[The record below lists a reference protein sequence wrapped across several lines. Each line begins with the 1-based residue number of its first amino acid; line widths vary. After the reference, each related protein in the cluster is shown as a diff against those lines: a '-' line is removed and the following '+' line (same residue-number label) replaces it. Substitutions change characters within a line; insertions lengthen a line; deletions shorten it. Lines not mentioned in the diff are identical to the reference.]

1 MVFNTGVNQIE
12 RDAALI
18 RQLGGPTKV
27 VKAIGSDK
35 KISVQRVQNW
45 LTRGIPSQIKVEYPH
60 IFMPELAPAPAHQG
74 QAATEFIT
82 TGA

>member
-1 MVFNTGVNQIE
+1 MGMNQIE

-27 VKAIGSDK
+27 VKAIGADK

-45 LTRGIPSQIKVEYPH
+45 LTRGIPSQIKVDYPH
-60 IFMPELAPAPAHQG
+60 LFMPELAQAPAQQPTTQG
-74 QAATEFIT
+74 A
-82 TGA
+82 